1 MLDYTLNNIWII
13 LLLINYVVVL
23 GTSIFIIGHNR
34 NPVSTLSYILSMIV
48 FPFIGLFVYYFFG
61 QEYRKEKMF
70 KRKGVLDD
78 KTIKRW
84 EKKLLLTE
92 EKLEE
97 YESEFL
103 DDKVKLVKLLQN
115 NQKKPLTF
123 KNDVKILINGE
134 QKFEVLFEDLK
145 KAKHHIHVE
154 YYIFNSDIIGNKFM
168 DILIQKAKEGLE
180 IRLIYDYVASSL
192 NTSDITKMKG
202 AGIEVYPFMPV
213 RFPNLTRRLNYRD
226 HRKIVIIDGEIGYL
240 GGVNVCDEYVNPT
253 KNGIYWRDM
262 HLRLMG
268 NAVKSLQAQFLLNWN
283 FVSDGEV
290 EIAEE
295 YFPKLQRKIGKA
307 VQIAASGPDSDW
319 PNIMEA
325 IFTAI
330 NSAEKYI
337 YITTPYFIPNEQ
349 ISTALKTA
357 ARSGVEVK
365 LLIPKDGDSTVTQ
378 SATDS
383 YIEGLLESNIQ
394 VNHYCKGMV
403 HAKTM
408 VIDDQLSM
416 IGTSNMDYRS
426 FEINFE
432 ITAMIYSEEIAKEM
446 VVIFN
451 NDIADCES
459 VDLELWKNR
468 PSYKQWKES
477 FCRLW
482 APLL

>member
-1 MLDYTLNNIWII
+1 MLDYVFDNIWIT
-13 LLLINYVVVL
+13 LLIINYVVVL
-23 GTSIFIIGHNR
+23 ATSIFIIGHNR

-70 KRKGVLDD
+70 KRKGVFDN
-78 KTIKRW
+78 KKVKEW
-84 EKKLLLTE
+84 EKKLLLSE

-97 YESEFL
+97 YETKFL
-103 DDKVKLVKLLQN
+103 DEKIKLVKLLQN

-123 KNDVKILINGE
+123 KNEVDVLINGE
-134 QKFEVLFEDLK
+134 EKFKSLFSDLK

-154 YYIFNSDIIGNKFM
+154 YYIFNSDTIGKKFM
-168 DILIQKAKEGLE
+168 GILCAKAKEG
-180 IRLIYDYVASSL
+180 IAVKVSYDYVASSL
-192 NTSDITKMKG
+192 SNGAITKMKSC
-202 AGIEVYPFMPV
+202 GIEIFPFMPV

-226 HRKIVIIDGEIGYL
+226 HRKIVVIDGEIGYV
-240 GGVNVCDEYVNPT
+240 GGINVCDEYVNPT
-253 KNGIYWRDM
+253 KNNIYWRDT
-262 HLRLMG
+262 HVRLRG
-268 NAVKSLQAQFLLNWN
+268 NSVKSLQTHFLLNWN
-283 FVSDGEV
+283 FVSGS
-290 EIAEE
+290 EIEIKDQ
-295 YFPKLQRKIGKA
+295 YFPKVEQKIGKA

-325 IFTAI
+325 IFTII

-349 ISTALKTA
+349 IITALKTA
-357 ARSGVEVK
+357 SRSGVEVK
-365 LLIPKDGDSTVTQ
+365 LLIPKDGDSWVTQ
-378 SATDS
+378 FATDS
-383 YIEGLLESNIQ
+383 YIQELLESGVE

-408 VIDDQLSM
+408 VVDDELSM

-432 ITAMIYSEEIAKEM
+432 ITAMIYSEEIAEEM
-446 VVIFN
+446 FTIFQQ
-451 NDIADCES
+451 DIEECET
-459 VDLELWKNR
+459 VDLEKWAKR
-468 PSYKQWKES
+468 PMLKKWKES